1 MSTLEAI
8 ARIAGESN
16 LEFIVCGGYAVNAY
30 QIMRKTGD
38 IDLVVRERQAPTWRT
53 ALGSLGYNVFHE
65 TGAFLQL
72 KPNELT
78 SWPIDLVVVDDSTFD
93 AMKQAA
99 TPFRFG
105 HVDCLIPSVDHLIA
119 MKLHAIRSSPDR
131 RMRQDALDILDLAE
145 RSDMDLDGDRFRDLC
160 ERYADEAIRERILA
174 YAGKSPL

>member
-1 MSTLEAI
+1 
-8 ARIAGESN
+8 
-16 LEFIVCGGYAVNAY
+16 
-30 QIMRKTGD
+30 
-38 IDLVVRERQAPTWRT
+38 
-53 ALGSLGYNVFHE
+53 
-65 TGAFLQL
+65 
-72 KPNELT
+72 
-78 SWPIDLVVVDDSTFD
+78 
-93 AMKQAA
+93 MKQAA

-145 RSDMDLDGDRFRDLC
+145 RSDMDLGGDRFRDLC